1 MRYTIQNLFAD
12 RFTVIDTLDG
22 AARLFPT
29 CALNAIAFA
38 NTLNQQEAA
47 SQAARKSK

>member
-1 MRYTIQNLFAD
+1 MRYIVQNLFAD

-29 CALNAIAFA
+29 CVLNATAVA
-38 NTLNQQEAA
+38 NTLNQQEAG
-47 SQAARKSK
+47 SQPARSR